1 MYGIGTIVNCIPYI
15 RGISCYM
22 YYYIRNILVASVPK
36 NNRGIRV

>member
-1 MYGIGTIVNCIPYI
+1 MNVVRMFINYIPYY

-22 YYYIRNILVASVPK
+22 YYYIRNILVASVPQ